1 MRYVAFPKLGIKFNI
16 ERSAFSLFGMDVYWY
31 GLIIALGLVMG
42 TLCALLVCKKT
53 KISKESIYDLVLY
66 GLPSAIVGARLYYVI
81 FKWDLY
87 KNNLIDIFN
96 LRGGGLAIYGGV
108 IGAVIST
115 YIYSRVKKINFLK
128 LLDTGAPGLICGQM
142 IGRWG
147 NFFNQEAFGTNTSS
161 LLGMTGTDIISELAE
176 LKAQGFSVNPDMC
189 VHPTFLYESLWN
201 LCVLIIVM
209 YVIFKKLDFDG
220 KAFFTYISLYGLG
233 RFFIEGLR
241 VDSLYIGIFRVSQLV
256 ALLCVLA
263 GVGLIIYGN
272 RKNKNAQ
279 SLSC

>member
-16 ERSAFSLFGMDVYWY
+16 ERNAFSLFGMDVYWY

-272 RKNKNAQ
+272 RKNKIEQ